1 MRLNITTIT
10 AIAIMALT
18 SSPVVAQDI
27 VVNYRTTDGK
37 TESTTIDRKQLP
49 EIKKFMD
56 AGIPLPAEQKRLLK
70 SPMKSPGPGTE
81 TPEGF
86 KVTFAVE
93 DENTEGYNFEPFK
106 VYVTQPAEFGEG
118 YYNYAYYPDEW
129 MIEQGDDWWGCYI
142 PEGNYSVILATARR
156 YEDGRYY
163 NAYIVKND
171 VSIDKDMTVTF
182 RQSDAKNLLTA
193 KFLYPD
199 GSDME
204 PLNED
209 NSKYCNYGYY
219 RCLNS
224 SKGTYC
230 FNMMSMGGIRDTL
243 YVSNLD
249 ETWTYAVNQVA
260 TNPNGAYVNKVVVP
274 GPFTQDT
281 EFVNNPADYL
291 ETTAHFAPVAGSD
304 MEINGY
310 GVSSFMTWRGADWS
324 ASANAAALQEGSYTG
339 EFKLFLNNRESDLSP
354 STGYDVFAAPVI
366 VERVITH
373 TEEWDGEIFE
383 YKELISADG
392 AYLMPT
398 QNENFLFING
408 HNGYTLPEY
417 PEEEFYLPSKSPMN
431 YYSENIDFFKAAPI
445 IYIDYLTSSYS
456 DYTQTDI
463 LNCYSSATYP
473 AFESYSLTMN
483 QKVTNNGKSYQ
494 LNENESFWD
503 WSAAGNYIP
512 GAVVLD
518 FSTVYKSENEKDYF
532 TSASFTFD
540 TTRDKYCPPMVSRWQ
555 LRNGDKAPSSN
566 IENGSIILLE
576 VTDSDNDVNDVKCY
590 YAVSGTDDWKELP
603 VQATADSG
611 IYKADLSTISST
623 EDESLYDLRFRLAD
637 EAGNSAVQTIE
648 GAMSYSSQ
656 SGITTPETDNPD
668 ITVSGNSIIAPQGSE
683 IYNVA
688 GQRCRATGLQP
699 GIYIVRSAGKSVKV
713 VVK

>member
-1 MRLNITTIT
+1 MRLNFTTT
-10 AIAIMALT
+10 AIALMALIA
-18 SSPVVAQDI
+18 SPVVAQDI

-93 DENTEGYNFEPFK
+93 EENPDEYTYEPWK
-106 VYVTQPAEFGEG
+106 VYVTQPDGKFGDG
-118 YYNYAYYPDEW
+118 YYNYAYYPTDM
-129 MIEQGDDWWGCYI
+129 MIQQGKDWWGCYV
-142 PEGNYSVILATARR
+142 PEGTYSVILATGRR
-156 YEDGRYY
+156 YGSER
-163 NAYIVKND
+163 NHQAYIVKND
-171 VSIDKDMTVTF
+171 VKINQDTTIIF
-182 RQSDAKNLLTA
+182 RQSDAKNLLTS

-199 GSDME
+199 GSVME
-204 PLNED
+204 PLTNET
-209 NSKYCNYGYY
+209 SKNCNYSFF
-219 RCLNS
+219 RCLNNS
-224 SKGTYC
+224 NGVYC
-230 FNMMSMGGIRDTL
+230 FNLMNTGGIRDTI
-243 YVSNLD
+243 YVNNLD

-281 EFVNNPADYL
+281 EFVNNPADYI
-291 ETTAHFAPVAGSD
+291 ETIAHFTPLPDTDLDV
-304 MEINGY
+304 NGY
-310 GVSSFMTWRGADWS
+310 GVKTFMTWKGADWS
-324 ASANAAALQEGSYTG
+324 ASANTVRLQEGPYSG
-339 EFKLFLNNRESDLSP
+339 NIKLYLNNIESDLSP

-366 VERVITH
+366 IKRAIIRTQEVNGETRVQR
-373 TEEWDGEIFE
+373 
-383 YKELISADG
+383 ELVTASG
-392 AYLMPT
+392 AYFLPT
-398 QNENFLFING
+398 ANDRFLFTDG
-408 HNGYTLPEY
+408 SKGYTLAEY
-417 PEEEFYLPSKSPMN
+417 PKIEFFLPTESKFD
-431 YYSENIDFFKAAPI
+431 YWSEDISFFNTAPI
-445 IYIDYLTSSYS
+445 IKLSAIISRYHDRYETYI
-456 DYTQTDI
+456 I
-463 LNCYSSATYP
+463 NGAAEGVYP
-473 AFESYSLTMN
+473 TFEGNILTMER
-483 QKVTNNGKSYQ
+483 TIINNGNIHQ
-494 LNENESFWD
+494 FAQDENFMT
-503 WSAAGNYIP
+503 WSAAGNYVP
-512 GAVVLD
+512 GPVTLD
-518 FSTVYKSENEKDYF
+518 FSAVYKSENEKDYF